1 MSADGLAF
9 TAADLHRLGMKVVNG
24 NVVPIDTPDPVA
36 PKPPRPQ
43 FPDVRGSW
51 CIRGIW
57 TRAPKSA
64 ITNNALEKDNQ
75 QAIRSYWMSLGCTV
89 LMLSQYRASKV
100 ALGLPDLYVFGPERL
115 AVAWFWE
122 TKRPVDAEIS
132 DEQIAFA
139 QHCQRTRTAYGC
151 GPASAAVD
159 FSAAIGLSRALSPQ
173 TAQALN
179 YR

>member
-1 MSADGLAF
+1 MSADGLQF
-9 TAADLHRLGMKVVNG
+9 SHEQLHRMGLKVVG
-24 NVVPIDTPDPVA
+24 GTVVPIDTPDPVA
-36 PKPPRPQ
+36 PKPPRPA
-43 FPDVRGSW
+43 FPDVKGSW
-51 CIRGIW
+51 CVYGEW
-57 TRAPKSA
+57 SLAPKSE

-115 AVAWFWE
+115 AVAWWWE

-139 QHCQRTRTAYGC
+139 QQCARTRTWYGC
-151 GPASAAVD
+151 GPASAAIA
-159 FSAAIGLSRALSPQ
+159 FSQAIGLSKPIGGNQR
-173 TAQALN
+173 
-179 YR
+179 